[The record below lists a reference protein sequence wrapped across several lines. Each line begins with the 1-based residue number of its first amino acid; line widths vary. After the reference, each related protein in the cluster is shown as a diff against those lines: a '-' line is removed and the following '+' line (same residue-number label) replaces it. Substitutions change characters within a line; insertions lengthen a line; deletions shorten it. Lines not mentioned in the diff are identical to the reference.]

1 MRSRSAA
8 FRGLLAGLIGTG
20 LAVAAVPA
28 AHADP
33 PWGWHHGWHG
43 GWDHHWWH
51 PHGGWHGRWWGPPA
65 YYAPPPPVYYAPPP
79 PAYYAPPPVYAP
91 GVTFGFAFR

>member
-20 LAVAAVPA
+20 LAVAAISTA
-28 AHADP
+28 YADP

-43 GWDHHWWH
+43 GWDHHWH
-51 PHGGWHGRWWGPPA
+51 PPGWWHGGWWGPGV
-65 YYAPPPPVYYAPPP
+65 YYSSPPPVYYAPPP

-91 GVTFGFAFR
+91 PSVTFGFAFR